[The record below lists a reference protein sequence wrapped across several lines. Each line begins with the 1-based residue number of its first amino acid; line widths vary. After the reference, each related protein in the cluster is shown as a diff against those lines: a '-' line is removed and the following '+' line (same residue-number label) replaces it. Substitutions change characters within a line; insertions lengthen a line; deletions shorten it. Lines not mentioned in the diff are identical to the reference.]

1 MKISA
6 VVLTKNE
13 ESNIDRCIRSLSWC
27 DEIIVV
33 DDYSKD
39 RTIEKLQ
46 TAAQKVTVY
55 KRHLEGDF
63 SKQRNFGLSKTSGDW
78 VLFVDTDEIVS
89 HGLKLEIKEKIRKGN
104 FLAFKIKRSD
114 YFLGKWLKY
123 GETGSAVFI
132 RLAKKDTGVW
142 RGRVHEV
149 WQVNTAVAELSNPL
163 LHFPH

>member
-55 KRHLEGDF
+55 KRHLE
-63 SKQRNFGLSKTSGDW
+63 
-78 VLFVDTDEIVS
+78 
-89 HGLKLEIKEKIRKGN
+89 GN